1 MRMSGEC
8 KPSRNACASGAEAG
22 AEPRLG
28 PGLAGTLGLVRR
40 AAQQAAPVGTRLHV
54 GPRADADGGRRRCVQ
69 LTCSCCVMTA
79 AWYLHLKYKE
89 WPIWK
94 AILFSWLFALGEY
107 CLQVA
112 ER

>member
-1 MRMSGEC
+1 MAI
-8 KPSRNACASGAEAG
+8 PQPWAAVACVCLVSVN
-22 AEPRLG
+22 P
-28 PGLAGTLGLVRR
+28 PGTPGLVRR